1 MKSIMRAFV
10 KNALPYNPEN
20 RSLAFVDFV
29 NKAYDYLTKQGRRMI
44 ITGGMA
50 PDAGTYFTFT
60 VRSYRRSIR
69 IFLFPW
75 RIQPITEEKYI
86 TGENSR
92 GIRQLVYTAQTAS
105 LTC

>member
-1 MKSIMRAFV
+1 MLQEVLITLMLPPMKSIMRAFV
-10 KNALPYNPEN
+10 KEAHPCNPEN

-60 VRSYRRSIR
+60 VRDAYKK
-69 IFLFPW
+69 
-75 RIQPITEEKYI
+75 EY
-86 TGENSR
+86 
-92 GIRQLVYTAQTAS
+92 
-105 LTC
+105 